1 METHYF
7 QRYHSK
13 ENVDTANAMLLLS
26 RLYLNSPKSFYEF
39 LYNVIEDSEVN
50 LELKLTLQEKAEN
63 SVPDASIMQESFKI
77 VIETKLHNNFSM
89 NQIKNH
95 LESLKNFKHKFLF
108 TLDPKEL
115 SNDKIN
121 QIKDICE
128 SKNDNIRHIHM
139 TFKKLIEK
147 IKNVVDERDIDMQ
160 NIIDD
165 YERYCYDSNLI
176 PDDWKRMRLV
186 LSSGTFTQNKKYGV
200 YYHGQER
207 GYSSHTYIGL
217 YKEKSVRAIGKIS
230 GIFDACV
237 VDKNNICDFKSIK
250 GSLDEKIK
258 SRIKNAIEEAP
269 YTFDKQNTR
278 FFIVDKFY
286 DTDFK
291 KITPR
296 APMGSRMFD
305 LVDEINKIMPEGS
318 KIEKLPETSKIA
330 ELLKNCTWG

>member
-26 RLYLNSPKSFYEF
+26 RLYLNSPKSFFSF
-39 LYNVIEDSEVN
+39 LNNLVEDIDIDV
-50 LELKLTLQEKAEN
+50 ELKVVLQEKN
-63 SVPDASIMQESFKI
+63 KSSVPDAAIMQESFKI
-77 VIETKLHNNFSM
+77 AVETKLHNNFAEK
-89 NQIKNH
+89 QLLHH
-95 LESLKNFKHKFLF
+95 LASLEGYNYKFLM
-108 TLDPKEL
+108 TLDPREME
-115 SNDKIN
+115 SNLKQKI
-121 QIKDICE
+121 DSEC
-128 SKNDNIRHIHM
+128 KNKNVIHINL
-139 TFKKLIEK
+139 TFKKLIEAVK
-147 IKNVVDERDIDMQ
+147 EVVDDRDIDMQ
-160 NIIDD
+160 NIITD
-165 YERYCYDSNLI
+165 YERYCYDSDLI
-176 PDDWKRMRLV
+176 PDDWKRMRVV
-186 LSSGTFTQNKKYGV
+186 LSGGTFDQNQECGV

-318 KIEKLPETSKIA
+318 KIEELPETSKIA